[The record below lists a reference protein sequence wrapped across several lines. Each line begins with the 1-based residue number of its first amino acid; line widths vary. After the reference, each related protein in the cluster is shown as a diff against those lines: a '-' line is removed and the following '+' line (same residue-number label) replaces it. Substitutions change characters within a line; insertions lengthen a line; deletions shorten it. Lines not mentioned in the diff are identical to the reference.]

1 MKRDT
6 FGEHHSFMCSIY
18 DSIPEWDHERVRK
31 KLKKKYEEYEIRRR
45 MCKFYYE
52 YVYDKDGN
60 CKTIMHPNPDYDPNY
75 AEKLQAKKQEEEAL
89 SLKKTLKLP
98 EIERNS

>member
-1 MKRDT
+1 
-6 FGEHHSFMCSIY
+6 
-18 DSIPEWDHERVRK
+18 
-31 KLKKKYEEYEIRRR
+31 

-60 CKTIMHPNPDYDPNY
+60 CKTIMHPNPDYDPSY
-75 AEKLQAKKQEEEAL
+75 AEKLQAKKQQEEAL